1 MRRTNKLP
9 VEMRKVLKKEPKQE
23 VISFDDAVTLYL
35 RESKIRNLSGYTQRH
50 YKQEL
55 HKFKV
60 KLEAQG
66 IAVDLGEI
74 TSRTIKDNIIAY
86 MLDRGNQVKT
96 INTLIG
102 TLVSFFNYLVS
113 EGLLEVNP
121 MEKVQKLQYTRRI
134 VETFTKEQIDQLLSV
149 IDKSTF
155 VGVRDET
162 IILLILE
169 TGIRVN
175 ELRNIRLRDIKWG
188 DNVIL
193 ITEPKNNKERFVP
206 MQRKMK
212 TKLRKYIEIRG
223 EIPGND
229 FVFVSIDNEQISNRQ
244 IQDHI
249 SKYGKLAN
257 ITDVRCSPH
266 TLRHTMCKMSV
277 MSGANIFAL
286 SAVLGH
292 SSLDVTRNYANLFT
306 QDVYTLHKDFS
317 PVENL

>member
-1 MRRTNKLP
+1 MRRSNKLP
-9 VEMRKVLKKEPKQE
+9 VEVKKKRKKAPKKA
-23 VISFDDAVTLYL
+23 VISFDDAVSLYL
-35 RESKIRNLSGYTQRH
+35 RESKVRNLSGYTQRH

-55 HKFKV
+55 NKFKV

-66 IAVDLGEI
+66 IPVDLGKI
-74 TSRTIKDNIIAY
+74 TSATIKQNIIAY
-86 MLDRGNQVKT
+86 MMEQGNKVKS
-96 INTLIG
+96 INTLLG
-102 TLVSFFNYLVS
+102 TLNSFYGYLLS
-113 EGLLEVNP
+113 ENLLTENP
-121 MEKVQKLQYTRRI
+121 MNKVQKLKYTRRL
-134 VETFTKEQIDQLLSV
+134 VETFTKEQIEQLLSV
-149 IDKSTF
+149 IDKTTF

-169 TGIRVN
+169 TGVRVN
-175 ELRNIRLRDIKWG
+175 ELRNIKLHDIKWG

-193 ITEPKNNKERFVP
+193 ITEPKNNKERYIP

-212 TKLRKYIEIRG
+212 TKLRKYVDIRG
-223 EIPGND
+223 DILGND
-229 FVFVSIDNEQISNRQ
+229 FVFITIDNDQISTRQ

-257 ITDVRCSPH
+257 IKGVRCSPH